1 MAEQQ
6 IQTQPQSAGHTM
18 ARPQRW
24 AQPFDANMTDQDVDR
39 LLSESQLK
47 DIDGEKFPK
56 HIPLGGILKNDTRI
70 AKFTPG
76 EIVVREGDY
85 GNSAFLVLS
94 GKLRVVLSPSLPRD
108 AIGRSEENTRSF
120 FAAISQLWTSNWLPE
135 TRDTSKYSLDELMAG
150 GSNESTRVVLQ
161 DIPTILDK
169 HNTGA
174 IETGALF
181 GELAALGRIPR
192 TATIFADEEGGSNE
206 STRVVLQD
214 IPTILDKHNT
224 GAIET
229 GALFGELAA
238 LGRIPR
244 TATIFADEDAE
255 LLEIRWQGL
264 RELRAYNGEWKRMID
279 ERYRETALSA
289 HLLESEE
296 FGHLND
302 DQIKDVAGRCI
313 FETYGSFDWYTS
325 FQRLRSQG
333 KSDEPVIAR
342 QGDYPDGLLM
352 VRAGFARQTVKHGNG
367 TKSINYLGA
376 GNNFGLYPLYNAWKN
391 PGAEDL
397 ALGSGLSAL
406 GYVDVVRVP
415 ASVLAEYVFPNIEQ
429 PVNTIVAAS
438 QKTVAEEALLE
449 WAVDERFINGL
460 QTMVIDLNSCVR
472 CDDCVRACAN
482 SHDGNPRFRRH
493 GKIVDNWMVANACM
507 HCADPV
513 CMIGCPTGAIHRS
526 MSGGMVVINDDTCIG
541 CGTCANSC
549 PYENIS
555 LVQIADKQGMPVV
568 DEATHRPIM
577 KATKC
582 DLCSDQL
589 GGPACVRA
597 CPHDALK
604 RVDFREFAH

>member
-24 AQPFDANMTDQDVDR
+24 AQPFDSNMTDQDVDR

-56 HIPLGGILKNDTRI
+56 HIPLGGILKNDTRL

-192 TATIFADEEGGSNE
+192 TATIFADE
-206 STRVVLQD
+206 
-214 IPTILDKHNT
+214 
-224 GAIET
+224 
-229 GALFGELAA
+229 
-238 LGRIPR
+238 
-244 TATIFADEDAE
+244 DAE

-264 RELRAYNGEWKRMID
+264 RELRAYNSEWKRMID
-279 ERYRETALSA
+279 ERYRETALAA

-302 DQIKDVAGRCI
+302 NQIKDVADRCL

-376 GNNFGLYPLYNAWKN
+376 GNNFGLHPLYNAWKN

-597 CPHDALK
+597 CPHDALN
-604 RVDFREFAH
+604 RVDFREFAN

>member
-24 AQPFDANMTDQDVDR
+24 AQPFDSNMTDQDVDR

-135 TRDTSKYSLDELMAG
+135 TRDTSKYSLDELMA
-150 GSNESTRVVLQ
+150 
-161 DIPTILDK
+161 
-169 HNTGA
+169 
-174 IETGALF
+174 
-181 GELAALGRIPR
+181 
-192 TATIFADEEGGSNE
+192 GGSNE

-376 GNNFGLYPLYNAWKN
+376 GNNFGLHPLYNAWKN

>member
-6 IQTQPQSAGHTM
+6 IQTQPQSAEHTM

-24 AQPFDANMTDQDVDR
+24 AQPFDTNMTDQDVDR

-108 AIGRSEENTRSF
+108 AIGRSEESTRSLF
-120 FAAISQLWTSNWLPE
+120 GAFSQLWTSNWLPE

-150 GSNESTRVVLQ
+150 GSNESARVVLQ
-161 DIPTILDK
+161 DIP
-169 HNTGA
+169 A
-174 IETGALF
+174 
-181 GELAALGRIPR
+181 
-192 TATIFADEEGGSNE
+192 
-206 STRVVLQD
+206 
-214 IPTILDKHNT
+214 ILDKHNT

-279 ERYRETALSA
+279 ERYRETALAA
-289 HLLESEE
+289 HLLESKE
-296 FGHLND
+296 FGHLDD
-302 DQIKDVAGRCI
+302 DQIKDVADRCI

-376 GNNFGLYPLYNAWKN
+376 GNNFGLQPLYNAWKN

-429 PVNTIVAAS
+429 PVNTIDAAS
-438 QKTVAEEALLE
+438 QKTVAEDALLE
-449 WAVDERFINGL
+449 WAVDERFINGR

-482 SHDGNPRFRRH
+482 GHDGNPRFRRH